1 MLARSTT
8 LTRSANQPV
17 RAVMHGEVLM
27 RHVAENE
34 PTRQRGELQKNEIAV
49 ARDSVHRIATRCL
62 QDAEH
67 LPVSDALQ

>member
-1 MLARSTT
+1 
-8 LTRSANQPV
+8 
-17 RAVMHGEVLM
+17 MHGEVLM